1 VEVLAQELGV
11 TTPAPSL
18 LGGTNY
24 AWGSAETGSG
34 LSAFGVP
41 NVGLQ
46 VDQFLA
52 DRGGFGG
59 DELRS
64 GTPFP
69 PFRTRTG

>member
-1 VEVLAQELGV
+1 M

-64 GTPFP
+64 GTL
-69 PFRTRTG
+69 FRHFEPEPGS